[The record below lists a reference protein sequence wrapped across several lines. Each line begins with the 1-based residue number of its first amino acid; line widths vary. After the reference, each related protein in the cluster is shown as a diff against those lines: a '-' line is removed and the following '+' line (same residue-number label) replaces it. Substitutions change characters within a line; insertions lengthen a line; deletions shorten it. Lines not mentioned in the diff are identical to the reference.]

1 MALIKLIQEVIIVKF
16 GLETMLVTI
25 QQASQKLSVN
35 YMVVD
40 LDKLKLCK
48 QVSSL
53 TSEDKE
59 YLLKVVLCGMQ
70 CLLKH
75 IKRQIC

>member
-35 YMVVD
+35 YMAVD
-40 LDKLKLCK
+40 LDKLK
-48 QVSSL
+48 
-53 TSEDKE
+53 
-59 YLLKVVLCGMQ
+59 
-70 CLLKH
+70 
-75 IKRQIC
+75 